1 MHAVFDWR
9 ANVNILIVTGLSGA
23 GKSGALRILE
33 DMGYLCVDNLPAG
46 LMGNFLELCRSANPP
61 IARVALVIDSRASV
75 FRFSA
80 ERMLQ
85 TLDLLEVSH
94 QILFLDC
101 SNEVLQRRYNET
113 RRRHPMHDDVTAGI
127 LIERELLEPV
137 KERSNFI
144 IDTSDMTPRQLQR
157 KIEELIVGEKDY
169 FRLVITSFGFKRGIP
184 LNADIVIDMRYT
196 ANPYY
201 EDSLRN
207 LSGRDKPVFDYVM
220 SDPLVRQHLDS
231 MTDMLKELIPAYE
244 REGKRRLMVSF
255 GCTGGRHRSVAMA
268 EALYE
273 RFKDI
278 RSATIEHRDL
288 VIEAESISER
298 FNGR

>member
-1 MHAVFDWR
+1 MVS
-9 ANVNILIVTGLSGA
+9 ILIVTGMSGA

-46 LMGNFLELCRSANPP
+46 LMGNFLELCRSAVPP
-61 IARVALVIDSRASV
+61 IERVALVIDSRTSV
-75 FRFSA
+75 FRFST

-85 TLDLLEVSH
+85 TLDLLEVPH
-94 QILFLDC
+94 RLLFLDC

-113 RRRHPMHDDVTAGI
+113 RRRHPMHDDAAAGI
-127 LIERELLEPV
+127 MIEREMLEPV
-137 KERSNFI
+137 KERANYI

-157 KIEELIVGEKDY
+157 RIEEMIESGEKDH

-220 SDPLVRQHLDS
+220 SDPLVSLHLNT
-231 MTDMLKELIPAYE
+231 MTDMLHELIPAYE
-244 REGKRRLMVSF
+244 REGKRRLMIAF

-268 EALYE
+268 EALYS
-273 RFKDI
+273 RLKDF
-278 RSATIEHRDL
+278 RNTSIEHRDL
-288 VIEAESISER
+288 AIEAESISER
-298 FNGR
+298 FEGR

>member
-1 MHAVFDWR
+1 M
-9 ANVNILIVTGLSGA
+9 NILIVTGLSGA
-23 GKSGALRILE
+23 GKSMALRVLE

-46 LMGNFLELCRSANPP
+46 LMGNFLELCRSAEPP
-61 IARVALVIDSRASV
+61 IGRVALVIDSRSSV
-75 FRFSA
+75 FRFST
-80 ERMLQ
+80 EKMLQ
-85 TLDLLEVSH
+85 TLDLLEVPH

-113 RRRHPMHDDVTAGI
+113 RRRHPMHDDTLAGI
-127 LIERELLEPV
+127 LIERELLEPI
-137 KERSNFI
+137 KERASYI
-144 IDTSDMTPRQLQR
+144 IDTTDMVPREFQR
-157 KIEELIVGEKDY
+157 SIEELIGNGEGDM

-184 LNADIVIDMRYT
+184 LNADIIIDMRYT

-201 EDSLRN
+201 EDTLRN

-220 SDPLVRQHLDS
+220 RDPIVRKHLD
-231 MTDMLKELIPAYE
+231 MLTEMLHDLIPAYE
-244 REGKRRLMVSF
+244 REGKRRLMISF

-273 RFKDI
+273 NLKDF
-278 RSATIEHRDL
+278 RTATIEHRDL

-298 FNGR
+298 FEG